1 MYVTSENIFIFAPI
15 IMAAVATKKP
25 GGDLGVQLTFPL
37 NFQKAFNGGIGYFP
51 SAIGENIDLFVGQ
64 DFQSKYHEQ
73 KRLEA
78 NQSVMNGLQ
87 ANATAERL
95 MMTGPHNYHV
105 PKPVLGQRRYANPSY
120 GAEALVSTRR
130 DNGPDAPFR
139 VIEGTD
145 IMMGMPP
152 IMGAGSGSMRGGV
165 LKTAQGYD
173 FYKGQ
178 LKDRIEQL
186 NRINALAQGFAVP
199 MGQGVNT
206 RNNETE
212 GSPNKVDFFLLLRQF
227 MDAVEGSDFSR
238 FTVDNSREFVGK
250 LLNFGPYASQ
260 EDFEDIIKAL
270 AEPTGIIQTLRD
282 AESNMDE
289 GKALI
294 AIETLRIIAE
304 KSYEYLGVMYDNIN
318 RSENEKKSLSKS
330 LVKTLRFDKFMGKRT
345 LGAMINSLSE
355 TDSILARTIEDF
367 DDGDDDGL
375 FEGSTEGREDSEQ
388 RGVPRA
394 PFAGEG
400 LDENRDKWGRRGR
413 PQREGEM
420 PGYFGEEAA
429 ADMPG
434 VVAPLDM
441 AGFDP
446 GAQVPPPDAG
456 SMTDALE
463 MTMRND
469 LRLLATTDED
479 QEKLRSGEFGELV
492 AKLYPDP
499 SNFVSNVASAM
510 EERGYTKPQVAAAMG
525 ETSLPFFADYIT
537 RNSGDIGPAPA
548 VPARRYPPAGPQP
561 QAPIYGPPPPSGP
574 PSVASETSTT
584 AMGSTA
590 AVVPAWLSAYPTRA
604 VLRQKLNSVE
614 KVRAFMASVP
624 AEAGLK
630 AYTPR
635 LSSNDNMKSVH
646 ETLIRNIAQVVPNY

>member
-1 MYVTSENIFIFAPI
+1 MNVTSENIFIFAPI

-25 GGDLGVQLTFPL
+25 GGDIGVQLTFPL
-37 NFQKAFNGGIGYFP
+37 NFQKAFDGGIGYFP

-212 GSPNKVDFFLLLRQF
+212 GGPNKVEFFLLLRQF
-227 MDAVEGSDFSR
+227 MDAVEAGDYNR
-238 FTVDNSREFVGK
+238 FTFDSAKDFVGK
-250 LLNFGPYASQ
+250 LLNLGPVASE
-260 EDFEDIIKAL
+260 EDFQDIIEGL
-270 AEPTGIIQTLRD
+270 DDIERNLNSED
-282 AESNMDE
+282 ANSAD
-289 GKALI
+289 GRVI
-294 AIETLRIIAE
+294 YGETLRVLAD
-304 KSYEYLGVMYDNIN
+304 KTRDYTRVMFANME
-318 RSENEKKSLSKS
+318 RSDKEKKSLSKS
-330 LVKTLRFDKFMGKRT
+330 LVKNLKLDQLLRRK
-345 LGAMINSLSE
+345 SLIAALADA
-355 TDSILARTIEDF
+355 DSRIAGTIEDF

-375 FEGSTEGREDSEQ
+375 FEGPSVGREDSEQ

-400 LDENRDKWGRRGR
+400 LDENRDRWGRRGR
-413 PQREGEM
+413 PQRDGEM

-492 AKLYPDP
+492 TKLYPDP
-499 SNFVSNVASAM
+499 NNFVSNVASAM
-510 EERGYTKPQVAAAMG
+510 EERGFSKPQVAAAMG

-561 QAPIYGPPPPSGP
+561 GGAPLYGPPPPSGP
-574 PSVASETSTT
+574 PSVTST
-584 AMGSTA
+584 S
-590 AVVPAWLSAYPTRA
+590 AVGASAVPPWLSSYPTRE
-604 VLRQKLNSVE
+604 VLKQKLSSVGR
-614 KVRAFMASVP
+614 VQAFMASVP
-624 AEAGLK
+624 ADAGLK
-630 AYTPR
+630 PYNPR
-635 LSSNDNMKSVH
+635 VGTDMKSVW
-646 ETLIRNIAQVVPNY
+646 ETLIRNIRAVVPSY